1 MNSLP
6 SPLPSALA
14 GCRALVAEDDPVLQL
29 LLTETL
35 AEVGIDPVLATDGH
49 QALALARAQRFDWV
63 LMDVFMPGMD
73 GLEATRRLRATDTTA
88 RLCIIGLSGN
98 DDAPSRAACR
108 AAGMSDFLAK
118 PLDTQALLERLHG
131 WLGRP
136 HEAATATAAAPQAT
150 EAGTAG
156 AGAAAAAIDL
166 SRLDALGSGDAERTR
181 KYAGH
186 FLAAVEAGH
195 TAMAQALAAGEL
207 DRLRGEAHRLKSSA
221 RWVGALGLGDLFAAV
236 EAAARSGDRDR
247 LPPLLA
253 DCRLAGADFSDRLQR
268 HLAQTAATGAQ
279 A

>member
-49 QALALARAQRFDWV
+49 QAVALARAQPFDWV

-73 GLEATRRLRATDTTA
+73 GLEATRRLRATDATA

-118 PLDTQALLERLHG
+118 PIDTEALLERLHG

-136 HEAATATAAAPQAT
+136 HEAATAAAPQAT
-150 EAGTAG
+150 EAGTD
-156 AGAAAAAIDL
+156 GAAAAAIDL
-166 SRLDALGSGDAERTR
+166 SRLDALCSGDAERTR

-207 DRLRGEAHRLKSSA
+207 DRLQGEAHRLKSSA

-253 DCRLAGADFSDRLQR
+253 DCRRAGADFSDRLQR